1 MAWLGVRVLHF
12 AAFCQKGQVSRED
25 SRCVF
30 FQPSLLE
37 GNRHSYRPTLYV
49 PTAGSVASRSSD
61 LALLRV
67 LPFSFCHPS
76 GHADGL
82 SRQVGD
88 RLRRAVSHPR
98 L

>member
-1 MAWLGVRVLHF
+1 MSSSNQASF
-12 AAFCQKGQVSRED
+12 
-25 SRCVF
+25 
-30 FQPSLLE
+30 